1 MTEPIRVLIADDED
15 LVRSGLSLM
24 LGSQPGI
31 AVVGD
36 AADGAQ
42 AVAQAQRLRPDI
54 VLMDIRMPG
63 MDGLQATARI
73 TAAADDTGAG
83 HQVRVIILTTFE
95 QDEYVYEALRAGASG
110 FLLKRTRPEDLIEA
124 IRVVANGDALLAPS
138 VTRRLIAHF
147 AHRPTTATATAAQ
160 LSQLT
165 ERERDVLIEIAG
177 GLSNTEIACRLFVG
191 EQTVKTHIKHIFTKL
206 DLRDRAQ
213 AVVFA
218 YETGLV
224 RAWQVDTRRSRT
236 RRRMQIKRM
245 VRADHEQPAP
255 AARRNC
261 RHNDCRPGPAPARCS
276 PAAPARPRRAAEDG
290 NTRTAQRR
298 GR

>member
-31 AVVGD
+31 AVAGD

-42 AVAQAQRLRPDI
+42 AVAQAQHLRPDI

-95 QDEYVYEALRAGASG
+95 QDEYVYEALRTGASG

-147 AHRPTTATATAAQ
+147 AHRPTTATATTAQ
-160 LSQLT
+160 LSLLT

-177 GLSNTEIACRLFVG
+177 GLSNTEIARRLFVG

-224 RAWQVDTRRSRT
+224 RAGDQTPN
-236 RRRMQIKRM
+236 
-245 VRADHEQPAP
+245 ADQA
-255 AARRNC
+255 
-261 RHNDCRPGPAPARCS
+261 DRPG
-276 PAAPARPRRAAEDG
+276 
-290 NTRTAQRR
+290 
-298 GR
+298 

>member
-1 MTEPIRVLIADDED
+1 VTEPVRVLIADDED
-15 LVRSGLSLM
+15 LVRSGLVLM

-31 AVVGD
+31 AVVGA

-42 AVAQAQRLRPDI
+42 AVAQARRLRPDV

-63 MDGLQATARI
+63 MDGLQATACI
-73 TAAADDTGAG
+73 TAAAGEPGTG
-83 HQVRVIILTTFE
+83 HQARVIILTTFE

-147 AHRPTTATATAAQ
+147 AQRPRTATAPATQ

-165 ERERDVLIEIAG
+165 GRERDVLVEVAA
-177 GLSNTEIACRLFVG
+177 GLSNTEIAGRLFVG

-206 DLRDRAQ
+206 DLHDRAQ

-224 RAWQVDTRRSRT
+224 QA
-236 RRRMQIKRM
+236 
-245 VRADHEQPAP
+245 
-255 AARRNC
+255 
-261 RHNDCRPGPAPARCS
+261 G
-276 PAAPARPRRAAEDG
+276 G
-290 NTRTAQRR
+290 
-298 GR
+298 

>member
-1 MTEPIRVLIADDED
+1 MTEPVRVLIADDED
-15 LVRSGLSLM
+15 LVRSGLILM

-42 AVAQAQRLRPDI
+42 AVADAQRLQPNV

-63 MDGLQATARI
+63 MDGLEAAARI
-73 TAAADDTGAG
+73 TATACKPGAG
-83 HQVRVIILTTFE
+83 HQARVIILTTFE
-95 QDEYVYEALRAGASG
+95 RDEYVYEALRAGASG
-110 FLLKRTRPEDLIEA
+110 FLLKRTRPEELIEA

-147 AHRPTTATATAAQ
+147 AQRPKIATATTAQ

-165 ERERDVLIEIAG
+165 ERERDVLIEIAA
-177 GLSNTEIACRLFVG
+177 GLSNTEIAGRLFLG

-224 RAWQVDTRRSRT
+224 QA
-236 RRRMQIKRM
+236 
-245 VRADHEQPAP
+245 
-255 AARRNC
+255 
-261 RHNDCRPGPAPARCS
+261 G
-276 PAAPARPRRAAEDG
+276 G
-290 NTRTAQRR
+290 
-298 GR
+298 

>member
-1 MTEPIRVLIADDED
+1 VTEPVRVLIADDED
-15 LVRSGLSLM
+15 LVRSGLVLM

-31 AVVGD
+31 VVAGE

-42 AVAQAQRLRPDI
+42 AVAEARRLRPDV

-73 TAAADDTGAG
+73 TAAAGEPGTG
-83 HQVRVIILTTFE
+83 HQARVIILTTFE

-147 AHRPTTATATAAQ
+147 AQRPRTATAPATQ

-165 ERERDVLIEIAG
+165 ERERDVLVEVAA
-177 GLSNTEIACRLFVG
+177 GLSNTEIAGRLFVG

-206 DLRDRAQ
+206 DLHDRAQ

-224 RAWQVDTRRSRT
+224 QV
-236 RRRMQIKRM
+236 
-245 VRADHEQPAP
+245 
-255 AARRNC
+255 
-261 RHNDCRPGPAPARCS
+261 G
-276 PAAPARPRRAAEDG
+276 G
-290 NTRTAQRR
+290 
-298 GR
+298 

>member
-1 MTEPIRVLIADDED
+1 VTEPVRVLIADDED
-15 LVRSGLSLM
+15 LVRSGLVLM

-31 AVVGD
+31 AVAGD
-36 AADGAQ
+36 AGDGAQ
-42 AVAQAQRLRPDI
+42 AVAEARRLRPDV

-73 TAAADDTGAG
+73 TAAAGEPGAG
-83 HQVRVIILTTFE
+83 YQARVIILTTFE

-147 AHRPTTATATAAQ
+147 AQHPRTATATSTQ

-165 ERERDVLIEIAG
+165 GRERDVLVEVAA
-177 GLSNTEIACRLFVG
+177 GLSNTEIAGRLFVG

-224 RAWQVDTRRSRT
+224 RA
-236 RRRMQIKRM
+236 
-245 VRADHEQPAP
+245 
-255 AARRNC
+255 
-261 RHNDCRPGPAPARCS
+261 
-276 PAAPARPRRAAEDG
+276 DG
-290 NTRTAQRR
+290 
-298 GR
+298 

>member
-1 MTEPIRVLIADDED
+1 MTEPVRVLIADDED

-31 AVVGD
+31 TVVGE

-42 AVAQAQRLRPDI
+42 AVTQARRLRPDV

-63 MDGLQATARI
+63 MDGLQATGCI
-73 TAAADDTGAG
+73 TAAADDPGTA
-83 HQVRVIILTTFE
+83 HQARVIILTTFE

-147 AHRPTTATATAAQ
+147 ARRPKTATAASAQ

-165 ERERDVLIEIAG
+165 ERERDVLVEIAA
-177 GLSNTEIACRLFVG
+177 GLSNTEIAALLFVG

-224 RAWQVDTRRSRT
+224 QAG
-236 RRRMQIKRM
+236 K
-245 VRADHEQPAP
+245 
-255 AARRNC
+255 
-261 RHNDCRPGPAPARCS
+261 
-276 PAAPARPRRAAEDG
+276 
-290 NTRTAQRR
+290 
-298 GR
+298 